1 MGLVG
6 AQFIGGVPGSPGLGV
21 VGVGAP
27 GDGVRGLA
35 SGATPSGQ
43 GVAGHNVSPSVS
55 HAGVMGEAH
64 LAAAG
69 VPSAVVEDDDWAGV
83 LVSVAAFR

>member
-1 MGLVG
+1 VPADLVE
-6 AQFIGGVPGSPGLGV
+6 
-21 VGVGAP
+21 
-27 GDGVRGLA
+27 R
-35 SGATPSGQ
+35 
-43 GVAGHNVSPSVS
+43 
-55 HAGVMGEAH
+55 

>member
-1 MGLVG
+1 VPDDLVE
-6 AQFIGGVPGSPGLGV
+6 
-21 VGVGAP
+21 
-27 GDGVRGLA
+27 R
-35 SGATPSGQ
+35 
-43 GVAGHNVSPSVS
+43 
-55 HAGVMGEAH
+55 